1 MKGEKKLS
9 SDKKKRSRKKR
20 GAGRVRDRLKFDID
34 TSELYP
40 LSRREEAS
48 FYDDD
53 APVTENSDIEISAE
67 EGCEQEDPVSD
78 YSGPEALNPKTLNPE
93 GLKTEDFGTED
104 YDTEDSGA
112 EDFAEEEFYTEE
124 FDKGHFD
131 GEDPGAENSGTEDPG
146 TEDSDTDDYDTE
158 YLDTGYL
165 DTGYY
170 DTEKPGTEEAD
181 PDFSDTERS
190 GTFDTAAAAVPDTPA
205 AADIS
210 KRERVSKKFRRFW
223 TRQRADDFHTVIR
236 TSVVGAFAVVF
247 LMPIVLTITNS
258 LMTKSEINANYGV
271 IFRNRNGVRV
281 FISNTVNLKFIPD
294 IVSFEQYFKVLILSP
309 EYLLKFWNSFLYVV
323 PIVVFQLAIASL
335 AAYGFARYRG
345 KVREVIFFA
354 YIILMLMPYQVT
366 LVPNYLVSKWLN
378 ILDTRWAIWLPG
390 FFSPFAV
397 YMLTKYMRRIPK
409 SIYEAAE
416 IDGAGEWQIFSKICL
431 PNCRGGIASIAI
443 LLFIDYWNMVEQP
456 LILLSNDQLHPLS
469 VFLSKIN
476 SGEISLAFAVAVI
489 YMVLPMMV
497 FLYGE
502 EYLVEGIVYQGG
514 IKE

>member
-1 MKGEKKLS
+1 M
-9 SDKKKRSRKKR
+9 
-20 GAGRVRDRLKFDID
+20 RDRLNIETDPA
-34 TSELYP
+34 ELYP
-40 LSRREEAS
+40 LMRKEDMDPEKDEGDSFPEVSVTDLLPEEPA
-48 FYDDD
+48 
-53 APVTENSDIEISAE
+53 AGI
-67 EGCEQEDPVSD
+67 
-78 YSGPEALNPKTLNPE
+78 
-93 GLKTEDFGTED
+93 
-104 YDTEDSGA
+104 
-112 EDFAEEEFYTEE
+112 FAEETVTDYLPEKSGIDFLREE
-124 FDKGHFD
+124 TGSDSPR
-131 GEDPGAENSGTEDPG
+131 EESLSDPLPEQTEDISVLG
-146 TEDSDTDDYDTE
+146 EH
-158 YLDTGYL
+158 G
-165 DTGYY
+165 
-170 DTEKPGTEEAD
+170 EE
-181 PDFSDTERS
+181 
-190 GTFDTAAAAVPDTPA
+190 AAAAVSVPA
-205 AADIS
+205 APVKTPGPSLD
-210 KRERVSKKFRRFW
+210 ERFRKFW
-223 TRQRADDFHTVIR
+223 TKKRIEILRIVIR
-236 TSVVGAFAVVF
+236 TAVAGFFAVLF

-271 IFRNRNGVRV
+271 IFAKRNGVRV

-294 IVSFEQYFKVLILSP
+294 IVTFEQYFKVLILSP
-309 EYLLKFWNSFLYVV
+309 EYLLKFWNSVIYVV

-335 AAYGFARYRG
+335 ASYGFARYRG
-345 KVREVIFFA
+345 RVREVIFFA

-366 LVPNYLVSKWLN
+366 LVPNYLVSSWLN

-416 IDGAGEWQIFSKICL
+416 IDGAGEWQIFTKICL
-431 PNCRGGIASIAI
+431 PNCKGGLASIAI

-502 EYLVEGIVYQGG
+502 ESLVEGIVYQGG

>member
-1 MKGEKKLS
+1 MPGH
-9 SDKKKRSRKKR
+9 KKKRSRKKR
-20 GAGRVRDRLKFDID
+20 SVGWVKDRLKYD
-34 TSELYP
+34 TDPSDLYP
-40 LSRREEAS
+40 LKRKEDMFPDSSTDSEDDTDPEPFEELTYRPGQAENLKAAYPSDDTASAPGKGSVHKRQGSEEKSFAGEADSDDGFENADSLKNADDSDHTDNRESVYSPDFINYKEI
-48 FYDDD
+48 DDD
-53 APVTENSDIEISAE
+53 AEHGDEAEFTDDADRSLRESADSDEAE
-67 EGCEQEDPVSD
+67 ESDDDDRQEDTKKV
-78 YSGPEALNPKTLNPE
+78 
-93 GLKTEDFGTED
+93 
-104 YDTEDSGA
+104 
-112 EDFAEEEFYTEE
+112 
-124 FDKGHFD
+124 
-131 GEDPGAENSGTEDPG
+131 
-146 TEDSDTDDYDTE
+146 
-158 YLDTGYL
+158 
-165 DTGYY
+165 
-170 DTEKPGTEEAD
+170 KPDLST
-181 PDFSDTERS
+181 R
-190 GTFDTAAAAVPDTPA
+190 
-205 AADIS
+205 
-210 KRERVSKKFRRFW
+210 FRRFW
-223 TRQRADDFHTVIR
+223 TRERIDDARMVVR
-236 TSVVGAFAVVF
+236 TAVAGSFAVLF

-271 IFRNRNGVRV
+271 IFAKKNGVRV

-323 PIVVFQLAIASL
+323 PIVVFQLAVASL
-335 AAYGFARYRG
+335 ASYGFARYRG
-345 KVREVIFFA
+345 KVREVIFFS

-366 LVPNYLVSKWLN
+366 LVPNYLVSNWLN
-378 ILDTRWAIWLPG
+378 IIDTRWAIWLPG

-416 IDGAGEWQIFSKICL
+416 IDGAGEWQIFTRICL
-431 PNCRGGIASIAI
+431 PNCRGGLASIAI